1 MLPALEVFTEGLFV
15 EPTLLDAYVRHTI
28 HQEETR

>member
-15 EPTLLDAYVRHTI
+15 EPTLLDAYVQHTT